1 MFLSSC
7 TGITLTR
14 QNFVDT
20 SGSNNRQPNN
30 SNPSSNQETT
40 NPSQFNNQDSTRP
53 NLSGVLN
60 LSVLG
65 HPDNQSDPTQ
75 HEDQNPLLASIPNIN
90 GVTSAQPNQGGS
102 NSQNQGNNGNSNSL
116 IPGYYSTC

>member
-30 SNPSSNQETT
+30 SNPSSNQETLILV
-40 NPSQFNNQDSTRP
+40 
-53 NLSGVLN
+53 NLTTKIQHVLIY
-60 LSVLG
+60 LG
-65 HPDNQSDPTQ
+65 
-75 HEDQNPLLASIPNIN
+75 
-90 GVTSAQPNQGGS
+90 
-102 NSQNQGNNGNSNSL
+102 
-116 IPGYYSTC
+116 C